1 MMERPILTE
10 NARLIESYHYLYRQG
25 IFTDQ
30 EFGEIKRRLLA
41 KDLSGDAGQVQTENL
56 SDTGEKNPVLERRRK
71 EKSCAV
77 CGKPFMGYGPA
88 RYCSQACREKA
99 KERNTGPGKE
109 EMP

>member
-25 IFTDQ
+25 IFTEQ
-30 EFGEIKRRLLA
+30 EFMVIRERLLA
-41 KDLSGDAGQVQTENL
+41 KDLSGDAGPVRTGNL
-56 SDTGEKNPVLERRRK
+56 PDTGEKNPAPERRRK
-71 EKSCAV
+71 EKTCAV

-88 RYCSQACREKA
+88 RYCSQECREKS

-109 EMP
+109 AMP